1 MVATL
6 VLPSLELSKDVVDF
20 GTCLVGQT
28 REIQITLTNCTTSD
42 SQWSCTEGNNTHTHS
57 YKRSYYPISLSKMV
71 D

>member
-42 SQWSCTEGNNTHTHS
+42 SQWSCTEGNTHAS
-57 YKRSYYPISLSKMV
+57 SKRSLLSNQFIS
-71 D
+71 DGD